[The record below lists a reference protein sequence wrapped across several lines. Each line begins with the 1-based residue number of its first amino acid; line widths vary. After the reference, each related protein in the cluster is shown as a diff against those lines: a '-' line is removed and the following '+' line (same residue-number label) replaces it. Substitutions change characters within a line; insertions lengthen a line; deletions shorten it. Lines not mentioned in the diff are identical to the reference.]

1 MPASW
6 LPPWLV
12 GTVLQWEAATKPSS
26 SSGQAS
32 APLDPPRVAVERA
45 LAREGRRRQRGG
57 RLPSVA
63 FR

>member
-12 GTVLQWEAATKPSS
+12 GTVLQWEATKPSS

-32 APLDPPRVAVERA
+32 THSMRPDSPLSVPWPAKGSGVSVW
-45 LAREGRRRQRGG
+45 

-63 FR
+63 PR